1 VSRNLLARISVAAA
15 TIPLILWICYQGGWW
30 LFGMISL
37 FAMIGAVEFLINE
50 GHRLTRVHFWL
61 GFMAVVAIL
70 SRLAVGIAGVGGDLQ
85 SVTGLFFTEAPWIV
99 LALFLLSAML
109 FATGKESPDLLFKRH
124 VRLIWGVIYIGL
136 LYPFVFLLGDT
147 LYLPYPDSFSGG
159 DCLLFLFG
167 LLWVG
172 DTAAMGIGSW
182 LGKHKLAPT
191 VSPNKTVEGF
201 VGGLLGAVAIGILML
216 FWKFSSVPWYHV
228 LLIALGCSIFGQLGD
243 LVESMWK
250 RSLGIKDSSAI
261 IPGHGGVMDRFDS
274 LLFAAPFMYVY
285 LKLFVIG

>member
-30 LFGMISL
+30 LYGMISL
-37 FAMIGAVEFLINE
+37 LAMIATIEFLINE

-61 GFMAVVAIL
+61 GFMTVAIIFF
-70 SRLAVGIAGVGGDLQ
+70 RLFVAIAGESDYSQPV
-85 SVTGLFFTEAPWIV
+85 SGLFFIEAPWIV
-99 LALFLLSAML
+99 FTLFFLSAML
-109 FATGKESPDLLFKRH
+109 FAVGKESPDLLFKRH
-124 VRLIWGVIYIGL
+124 VRLVWGVIYIGL

-201 VGGLLGAVAIGILML
+201 IGGLLGALAIGLLMI
-216 FWKFSSVPWYHV
+216 FWRFSSVAWYHV

-261 IPGHGGVMDRFDS
+261 IPGHGGVLDRFDS

-285 LKLFVIG
+285 LKMFVIG

>member
-85 SVTGLFFTEAPWIV
+85 SVTGLFFTEALWIV

>member
-1 VSRNLLARISVAAA
+1 MSRNLLARISVAAA

-37 FAMIGAVEFLINE
+37 LAMIGAVEFLINE
-50 GHRLTRVHFWL
+50 GHRPTRVHFWL

-70 SRLAVGIAGVGGDLQ
+70 FRLAVGIAAGGGESQ
-85 SVTGLFFTEAPWIV
+85 SATRSFFTEAPWIV
-99 LALFLLSAML
+99 VALFLLSAML
-109 FATGKESPDLLFKRH
+109 FATGKESPELLFKRH
-124 VRLIWGVIYIGL
+124 VRLVWGVMYVGL
-136 LYPFVFLLGDT
+136 LYPFVFFLGDT
-147 LYLPYPDSFSGG
+147 FNLPYPDSFSGG

-201 VGGLLGAVAIGILML
+201 IGGLLGAVAIGLLML
-216 FWKFSSVPWYHV
+216 FWKFGSVAWYHV
-228 LLIALGCSIFGQLGD
+228 LLIALGCSILGQLGD

-261 IPGHGGVMDRFDS
+261 IPGHGGILDRFDS

-285 LKLFVIG
+285 LRLFVTG